1 VSATYDFS
9 LKVLLNIKNKDVHLR
24 MKQNEMITLTKK
36 EIDHVND
43 SLKWGEKKVICI
55 ELGLKYSALSR
66 YLKAIPS
73 YNIKRKCFDAEYKM
87 PLHVYNTIINFINN
101 K

>member
-1 VSATYDFS
+1 
-9 LKVLLNIKNKDVHLR
+9 
-24 MKQNEMITLTKK
+24 MKQSEIITVSEKQVAH
-36 EIDHVND
+36 INH
-43 SLKWGEKKVICI
+43 SLAWGEKKIVCI

-66 YLKAIPS
+66 YLKAIPK
-73 YNIKRKCFDAEYKM
+73 YNISTKKFDVAYRM